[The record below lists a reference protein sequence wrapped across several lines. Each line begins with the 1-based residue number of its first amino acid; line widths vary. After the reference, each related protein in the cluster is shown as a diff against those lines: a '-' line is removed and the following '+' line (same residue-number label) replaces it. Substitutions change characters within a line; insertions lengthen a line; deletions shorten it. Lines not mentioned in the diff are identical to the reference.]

1 MAEPGKMKVGFIGVG
16 LMGHGI
22 AKNIVE
28 KGWPLTVLGHRNRQ
42 PIDDVVGRG
51 ATEAK
56 NAADLARDCDLV
68 FICVT
73 GTPQVEENVFGEN
86 GILAGITPGTIVA
99 DCSTSL
105 PDSVREVGA
114 AIAAKGGRFL
124 GMPLNRT
131 PVHAEAG
138 KLGVMYDGDQ
148 SLFDEIKPVIECF
161 ADDFVYCGEIG
172 KAHAVKLVNNFVAL
186 STAILASE
194 ALAVARRA
202 GIDIQ
207 KVHDVVTAGGADS
220 VMFRR
225 IALNAMKNDDSEFQ
239 FTIKNMH
246 KDLTYYSRMAESL
259 PAVTTMAETA
269 RQIVTLARVSGDE
282 NAFGP
287 RLYDILCRVN
297 GVEPRD

>member
-1 MAEPGKMKVGFIGVG
+1 MTEQKMKVGFIGVG
-16 LMGHGI
+16 LMGHGM
-22 AKNIVE
+22 AKHIVG

-56 NAADLARDCDLV
+56 NAAALARDCDLV
-68 FICVT
+68 LICVT

-86 GILAGITPGTIVA
+86 GILAGITPGTIIA
-99 DCSTSL
+99 DCSTTV
-105 PDSVREVGA
+105 PESVRKVAA
-114 AIAAKGGRFL
+114 AIEAKGGRFL

-131 PVHAEAG
+131 PVHAEKG
-138 KLGVMYDGDQ
+138 ELGVMYDGDPA
-148 SLFDEIKPVIECF
+148 LFEEIRPVVECF

-172 KAHAVKLVNNFVAL
+172 SAHSVKLVNNFVAL
-186 STAILASE
+186 GTAVLANE
-194 ALAVARRA
+194 ALAVARRT

-225 IALNAMKNDDSEFQ
+225 MAHSAMTGDDTVFQ
-239 FTIKNMH
+239 FTISNIH
-246 KDLTYYSRMAESL
+246 KDLTYYCRMAESL
-259 PAVTTMAETA
+259 PGIASMAETA
-269 RQIVTLARVSGDE
+269 RQTVTLARVAGDE
-282 NAFGP
+282 NAFGA
-287 RLYDILCRVN
+287 RIFDVLCRLN